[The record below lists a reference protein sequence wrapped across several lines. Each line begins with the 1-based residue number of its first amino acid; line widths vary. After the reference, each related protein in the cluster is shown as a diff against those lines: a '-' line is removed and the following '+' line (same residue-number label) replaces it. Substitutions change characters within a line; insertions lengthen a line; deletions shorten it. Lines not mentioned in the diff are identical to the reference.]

1 MAAASTLVETRPDL
15 RDSASDAAKPLRG
28 WIESRPYDLGLLS
41 LSPLLG
47 IVICGAYAAFGIPA
61 LAISAVSLF
70 VLGMPHYFSTYA
82 FLFDDANASY
92 YRTRWAAFYL
102 GPFVVVAFLTG
113 SLVLHLYWLVAVVV
127 DLWNVFHVSRQ
138 SAGILSIYRHLGGGE
153 NRREKVPANLAIIG
167 TSAGLY
173 AVFLAEQPSF
183 HHYLAPFPRL
193 ERLLGPGLLALA
205 FCSLL
210 VLAWAMGRRPA
221 GAPWPEVL
229 FLLSS
234 LLLFVPY
241 VLVDSRSTASSAML
255 AGHYVQYLGLLW
267 LLNHRKY
274 RTETGGSRMQ
284 QLLSRASRSRR
295 SILLLLVGI
304 AAASIA
310 VDRVVH
316 FVNAVAFHT
325 WVLNLVV
332 LMHFYLDGLFWSFKR
347 REVRDS
353 IAPYLIEPGRRLLAS

>member
-1 MAAASTLVETRPDL
+1 MAAATTMVETGPNL
-15 RDSASDAAKPLRG
+15 RDSAADAAKPRG

-47 IVICGAYAAFGIPA
+47 IVICGAYLAFGIPA
-61 LAISAVSLF
+61 LAISATSLF

-82 FLFDDANASY
+82 FLFDDANARY
-92 YRTRWAAFYL
+92 YESRKAAFFL
-102 GPFVVVAFLTG
+102 GPFVVMAFLTG
-113 SLVLHLYWLVAVVV
+113 SLLLHFYWLVAVVV

-138 SAGILSIYRHLGGGE
+138 SAGILSIYRHLGGGD
-153 NRREKVPANLAIIG
+153 NRREKVPANFAIIG

-183 HHYLAPFPRL
+183 HHYLVRFPL
-193 ERLLGPGLLALA
+193 FERLLGPALLTVALFA
-205 FCSLL
+205 LF
-210 VLAWAMGRRPA
+210 VLAWSMGRRA
-221 GAPWPEVL
+221 GGAAWPEVL
-229 FLLSS
+229 FLVSS
-234 LLLFVPY
+234 LLLFLPY
-241 VLVDSRSTASSAML
+241 ILIDSRSTASSAML

-274 RTETGGSRMQ
+274 GAEPSGSKKQ
-284 QLLSRASRSRR
+284 QFLSRASHSPS

-304 AAASIA
+304 VAASIA

-347 REVRDS
+347 PEVRNS
-353 IAPYLIEPGRRLLAS
+353 IAPYLIQPERRLLAS

>member
-1 MAAASTLVETRPDL
+1 MAAASTLVDTRPGPA
-15 RDSASDAAKPLRG
+15 ASRPAAAGVPRG
-28 WIESRPYDLGLLS
+28 WIESRGYDLGLLS

-47 IVICGAYAAFGIPA
+47 IVICGAYLAFGIPA

-82 FLFDDANASY
+82 FLFDDANARY
-92 YRTRWAAFYL
+92 YNTRKAAFYL
-102 GPFVVVAFLTG
+102 GPFVIMAFLTG
-113 SLVLHLYWLVAVVV
+113 SLLLHLYWLVAVVV

-138 SAGILSIYRHLGGGE
+138 SSGILSIYRHLGGGD
-153 NRREKVPANLAIIG
+153 NRREKVPANFAIIG

-173 AVFLAEQPSF
+173 ALFLAEQPSF
-183 HHYLAPFPRL
+183 HHYLAPFPL
-193 ERLLGPGLLALA
+193 VERLLGPVLLTVGISA
-205 FCSLL
+205 LL
-210 VLAWAMGRRPA
+210 VLAWGMGRRA
-221 GAPWPEVL
+221 GGAAWPEVL
-229 FLLSS
+229 FLVSS
-234 LLLFVPY
+234 LLLFLPY
-241 VLVDSRSTASSAML
+241 VLIDSRSTASSAML

-274 RTETGGSRMQ
+274 ATATEGSPRQ
-284 QLLSRASRSRR
+284 QLLSRASRSTR

-304 AAASIA
+304 VAASIA

-353 IAPYLIEPGRRLLAS
+353 VGPYLIQPERRLLVS